1 MAPNPSYIRSRGFIA
16 LPLTAWLAIGASVAF
31 LGMGVALRVQSER
44 LASCK
49 QEFAAF
55 QAEVKALGEA
65 AAAEAKRIEAEN
77 KAKKD
82 KYDKQINSLRAANA
96 VLNRRLRDSA
106 GQSSLPAPAPGSAS
120 PDRACFDRGILDD
133 AIRAFTAGTAAIA
146 TEGQS
151 AVDALNNAREWAA
164 GR

>member
-1 MAPNPSYIRSRGFIA
+1 MRSERGFVLGIA
-16 LPLTAWLAIGASVAF
+16 AYAAIGAFVVIS
-31 LGMGVALRVQSER
+31 GMGIALKVQSSR

-55 QAEVKALGEA
+55 QAQVKALGDA
-65 AAAEAKRIEAEN
+65 AEAEAKRIEAEN

-96 VLNRRLRDSA
+96 ALNRRLRDSA

-151 AVDALNNAREWAA
+151 AVDSLNNAREWAA